1 MDKRARR
8 ILVPAA
14 IAISLLLTNW
24 TASAQSSA
32 TTLSLEQ
39 RFKRIEDREA
49 IEELLIVYGQLLD
62 KEDLAGYSSLFAA
75 DGVWEGGIGSAKGPA
90 AILEMLQTVF
100 GRTTPGQYGGSY
112 HLMSDI
118 IIDVDG
124 DTATSWSRWTW
135 IVEGEDGKPMPQRS
149 GHYEDSLIRENGE
162 WKFLRRL
169 TVTELPTAAKDTE
182 ASIWRKDHRS
192 NN

>member
-1 MDKRARR
+1 MSRCTKNYW
-8 ILVPAA
+8 LSAA
-14 IAISLLLTNW
+14 IAASLLLTSSM
-24 TASAQSSA
+24 ASAQTTAS
-32 TTLSLEQ
+32 TLSLEQ
-39 RFKRIEDREA
+39 RFQRIEDREA
-49 IEELLIVYGQLLD
+49 IEELLITYGQLLD

-75 DGVWEGGIGSAKGPA
+75 EGVWEGGIGSAKGPD
-90 AILEMLQTVF
+90 AIFEMLETVF
-100 GRTTPGQYGGSY
+100 GRTTPGQYGNDY

-149 GHYEDSLIRENGE
+149 GHYEDSLVRENGE

-169 TVTELPTAAKDTE
+169 TVTELPTPAKDTE
-182 ASIWRKDHRS
+182 SAIWRKDHRS
-192 NN
+192 KD